1 MSDYKKTLNLPKTAF
16 PMKANLAQR
25 EPQQLKQWEE
35 TKACEAMIENC
46 TDKGAFVLHDGP
58 PYANGHIHMG
68 TALNKILKDIVV
80 KSRNMQG
87 YRAHYVPGWDCHG
100 LPIEHKV
107 EQELKEKKKTLPAH
121 VVRKM
126 CRDYAGKW
134 IDIQRKEF
142 KRLGVL
148 GNWDDP
154 YKSMNP
160 AYEAATAHELAKF
173 VDKGGV
179 VRAKKPIYWC
189 CSCHTAL
196 AEAEVEYGDHT
207 SPSIFVRFALNDAA
221 LAQRIPGADPSRAY
235 VVIWTTTPW
244 TLPDNMAVCLHPEFT
259 YVLVETGGCQYLLAE
274 ELLEGCA
281 KSFGWEDVT
290 VVGRATGQEL
300 EGLIARHPFYDR
312 QSPLILGRH
321 VTLDAGTGC
330 VHTAPGH
337 GREDYEVGLAYKL
350 DVYSP
355 LDDAGRF
362 LPSVEFFAG
371 LNVFEANPKVIE
383 KLTEVGAMLK
393 TAKISHSYPHCWR
406 CKQPV
411 IFRAT
416 TQWFISMEKNDLRK
430 KALNAI
436 DTKVQWIPAWGRV
449 PTGASRASVSG
460 ACPSWPCSARTAA
473 KPGTTPS
480 GCTRWPT
487 ASPSTPRAATTGMK
501 RPWKRSCPKASSVPT
516 AAASTGKRKTTSSTC
531 GSTPVPAL
539 PPCWRAAPN
548 SPRLPTCIWKARTS
562 TAAGST
568 APCWWPK
575 APVTIRPTRPC

>member
-274 ELLEGCA
+274 ELLDTVYKADATSLSVLRSLHVQDLDWVVISVGEGVEQSLSITLNVQELGGPKIWVKASNEEHKKILQRLHVDRAIVPEMEAAVMAAHQLCHPGMLDLIPKYGGIA
-281 KSFGWEDVT
+281 IQELRVDNWHGRTLVDLNLIQSFGVMVMGIRPAGERAFQFVPPALT
-290 VVGRATGQEL
+290 VLHKGDTLVVAGRADAVRKL
-300 EGLIARHPFYDR
+300 EP
-312 QSPLILGRH
+312 
-321 VTLDAGTGC
+321 
-330 VHTAPGH
+330 
-337 GREDYEVGLAYKL
+337 
-350 DVYSP
+350 
-355 LDDAGRF
+355 
-362 LPSVEFFAG
+362 
-371 LNVFEANPKVIE
+371 
-383 KLTEVGAMLK
+383 
-393 TAKISHSYPHCWR
+393 
-406 CKQPV
+406 
-411 IFRAT
+411 
-416 TQWFISMEKNDLRK
+416 
-430 KALNAI
+430 
-436 DTKVQWIPAWGRV
+436 
-449 PTGASRASVSG
+449 
-460 ACPSWPCSARTAA
+460 
-473 KPGTTPS
+473 
-480 GCTRWPT
+480 
-487 ASPSTPRAATTGMK
+487 
-501 RPWKRSCPKASSVPT
+501 
-516 AAASTGKRKTTSSTC
+516 
-531 GSTPVPAL
+531 
-539 PPCWRAAPN
+539 
-548 SPRLPTCIWKARTS
+548 
-562 TAAGST
+562 
-568 APCWWPK
+568 
-575 APVTIRPTRPC
+575 